1 MEQRGVGYALKVTM
15 RLLDPPLHEFL
26 PAAND
31 EAGVAKLASELG
43 MPLSDVAAR
52 MAELAEVNPM
62 LGLRG
67 CRLGTQHET
76 CGN

>member
-1 MEQRGVGYALKVTM
+1 MKVTM

-26 PAAND
+26 PAAKD

-52 MAELAEVNPM
+52 VAELAEVNPM

-67 CRLGTQHET
+67 CRLGTKPA
-76 CGN
+76 GNDVGGYR

>member
-1 MEQRGVGYALKVTM
+1 M

-26 PAAND
+26 PAAKD

-52 MAELAEVNPM
+52 VAELDRKSVV
-62 LGLRG
+62 
-67 CRLGTQHET
+67 
-76 CGN
+76 